1 MSLTI
6 RPFTFSDSDYQAYV
20 DVFNAAHPEVPRAV
34 PDIQHLDKS
43 LGSDEVLG
51 RWLVE
56 VGGQVVGL
64 VEYMSPENPKA
75 GTLDVRY
82 RVLPEHKDLTPQ
94 MWAFLMAETSKQN
107 PKELQ
112 TSGREDWDEVAFYRT
127 QNFVEFDRWWG
138 SILDVQA
145 FDPAPFE
152 RPLAESIAIKTLSQ
166 FDWQSEEFQRHW
178 HALTEVT
185 LMPDVP
191 SVEPMIPWAFEN
203 WQARHTTDPKL
214 IPEGI
219 FFAVEGDRLVGIS
232 ELYKSSR
239 PQTLQTGLTGTLA
252 SHRRKG
258 IALALKLKAAAFAK
272 GYGVRYIRASN
283 HQLNRPMLAIN
294 EAMGFQKEPAFVQ
307 MAKEWQP

>member
-1 MSLTI
+1 MQI
-6 RPFTFSDSDYQAYV
+6 RPFDFSDPDYQAYV
-20 DVFNAAHPEVPRAV
+20 AVVNAAHPEVAREVADV
-34 PDIQHLDKS
+34 QHRDKS
-43 LGSDEVLG
+43 LGESEVLG

-56 VGGQVVGL
+56 VGGRVVG
-64 VEYMSPENPKA
+64 VTEYMSPENPKA
-75 GTLDVRY
+75 GTLEVRY
-82 RVLPEHKDLTPQ
+82 RVHPEHKELTEA
-94 MWAFLMAETSKQN
+94 MWAFLMEQTAKQS

-112 TSGREDWDEVAFYRT
+112 TSGREDWDEVAFYRAVG
-127 QNFVEFDRWWG
+127 FVEFDRWWG
-138 SILDVQA
+138 STLDLQA

-152 RPLAESIAIKTLSQ
+152 RPLAEGLEIKTLSQ
-166 FDWQSEEFQRHW
+166 FDWHGEEFQRRW

-191 SVEPMIPWAFEN
+191 SVEPMIPWPFET

-219 FFAVEGDRLVGIS
+219 FFALEGDRLVGIS
-232 ELYKSSR
+232 ELYKSPR
-239 PQTLQTGLTGTLA
+239 PQTLQTGLTGTLE

-272 GYGVRYIRASN
+272 DYGVRYIRASN